1 MATWAETDPHVRQSY
16 GREITKI
23 STDMNWWNKFINNS
37 ETAIIM
43 TDLRAEKPEGG
54 TVRIYFRD
62 DITGDG
68 VFGNQNF
75 DENGGKQNSL
85 YQDVD
90 YELFGQSVISKNKKI
105 ESKMAAKNFR
115 QKTKTDLPKW
125 IATRTDK
132 IITAKLTAGAT
143 NITACSA
150 ANGVYAEN
158 TTASIKAGDVL
169 SVQAIREKKKRAKNG
184 VDGAGNAHPEI
195 EPAFKKAVTREG
207 DIADYI
213 DYYVLVVGQYGA
225 NQLKN
230 DPEWVEAQKLAATRG
245 NTNALFTGAL
255 GEIDGVIVFERNNW
269 NAKKAGIITSDVKE
283 FKVTSN
289 GNTVVYA
296 SGFDSYAGVT
306 GLKTEIALFLGAS
319 AGLLPMDEGFDYY
332 EEDKDAGRKLQVA
345 VDRGLGFAKSH
356 FVGKTT
362 EEQNSGYHDKDFGS
376 AVIVYSAE

>member
-1 MATWAETDPHVRQSY
+1 MATWAETDPRVRQQY

-23 STDMNWWNKFINNS
+23 STEMNWWNKFINNS

-62 DITGDG
+62 DIEGDG

-75 DENGGKQNSL
+75 DENRGKQNSL

-90 YELFGQSVISKNKKI
+90 YELFGQSVVSKNKKI
-105 ESKMAAKNFR
+105 ESKMAAENFR

-125 IATRTDK
+125 IATRTDR

-143 NITACSA
+143 NIVACSA
-150 ANGVYAEN
+150 ASGVYAAN
-158 TTASIKAGDVL
+158 VTTSIKAGDVL
-169 SVQAIREKKKRAKNG
+169 SVQAIREMKKRSKNG
-184 VDGAGNAHPEI
+184 VDGAGNPHPMI

-230 DPEWVEAQKLAATRG
+230 DPEWLEAQKLAATRG
-245 NTNALFTGAL
+245 NTNPLFSGAL

-269 NAKKAGIITSDVKE
+269 NAKRAGILTSDILKFE
-283 FKVTSN
+283 VTSN
-289 GNTVVYA
+289 GNTVTYA
-296 SGFDSYAGVT
+296 TGFNNYAGVT
-306 GLKTEIALFLGAS
+306 GHKTEIALFLGAT
-319 AGLLPMDEGFDYY
+319 AGLLPIDEGFDYY
-332 EEDKDAGRKLQVA
+332 EDDKDAGRKLEVA
-345 VDRGLGFAKSH
+345 VDRGLGFAKAH
-356 FVGKTT
+356 FKGKTT
-362 EEQNSGYHDKDFGS
+362 EEQASEYHDKDFGS

>member
-105 ESKMAAKNFR
+105 ESKMAAENFR
-115 QKTKTDLPKW
+115 QKTRIDLPKW
-125 IATRTDK
+125 ISTRTDK

-143 NITACSA
+143 NILACSA
-150 ANGVYAEN
+150 ATGAYAEN
-158 TTASIKAGDVL
+158 VTTSIKAGDVL
-169 SVQAIREKKKRAKNG
+169 SVQAIREMKKRAKNG
-184 VDGAGNAHPEI
+184 IDGAGNTHPEI
-195 EPAFKKAVTREG
+195 EPAFKKAITREG
-207 DIADYI
+207 DIPDYV
-213 DYYVLVVGQYGA
+213 DYYVLIVGQYGA

-245 NTNALFTGAL
+245 NTNALFSGAL

-269 NAKKAGIITSDVKE
+269 NAKRSGIMTSDIKE

-296 SGFDSYAGVT
+296 SGIDSYAGAA
-306 GLKTEIALFLGAS
+306 GIKTEIALFLGAS
-319 AGLLPMDEGFDYY
+319 AGLLAMDEGFDYY
-332 EEDKDAGRKLQVA
+332 EEDKDAARKLQVA
-345 VDRGLGFAKSH
+345 IDRGLGFAKAH

-362 EEQNSGYHDKDFGS
+362 EEQASEYHNKDFGS

>member
-1 MATWAETDPHVRQSY
+1 MATWAETDPRVRQQY

-23 STDMNWWNKFINNS
+23 STEMNWWNKFINNS

-62 DITGDG
+62 DIEGDG

-75 DENGGKQNSL
+75 DENRGKQNSL

-90 YELFGQSVISKNKKI
+90 YELFGQSVVSKNKKI
-105 ESKMAAKNFR
+105 ESKMAAENFR

-125 IATRTDK
+125 IATRTDR

-143 NITACSA
+143 NIAACSA
-150 ANGVYAEN
+150 ASGVYAAN
-158 TTASIKAGDVL
+158 VTTSIKAGDVL
-169 SVQAIREKKKRAKNG
+169 SVQAIREMKKRAKNG
-184 VDGAGNAHPEI
+184 KDGAGNPHPMI

-230 DPEWVEAQKLAATRG
+230 DPEWLESQKLAATRG
-245 NTNALFTGAL
+245 NTNPLFSGAL

-269 NAKKAGIITSDVKE
+269 NAKRAGILTSDILKFE
-283 FKVTSN
+283 VTSN
-289 GNTVVYA
+289 GNTVTYA
-296 SGFDSYAGVT
+296 TGFNNYAGVT
-306 GLKTEIALFLGAS
+306 GHKTEIALFLGAT
-319 AGLLPMDEGFDYY
+319 AGILPIDEGFDYY
-332 EEDKDAGRKLQVA
+332 EDDKDAGRKLEVA
-345 VDRGLGFAKSH
+345 VDRGLGFAKAH
-356 FVGKTT
+356 FKGKTT
-362 EEQNSGYHDKDFGS
+362 EEQASEYHDKDFGS

>member
-1 MATWAETDPHVRQSY
+1 MATWAETDPRVRQQY

-23 STDMNWWNKFINNS
+23 STEMNWWNKFINNS

-62 DITGDG
+62 DIEGDG

-75 DENGGKQNSL
+75 DENRGKQNSL

-90 YELFGQSVISKNKKI
+90 YELFGQSVVSKNKKI
-105 ESKMAAKNFR
+105 ESKMAAENFR

-125 IATRTDK
+125 IATRTDR

-143 NITACSA
+143 NIVACSA
-150 ANGVYAEN
+150 ASGVYAAN
-158 TTASIKAGDVL
+158 VTTSIKAGDVL
-169 SVQAIREKKKRAKNG
+169 SVQAIREMKKRAKNG
-184 VDGAGNAHPEI
+184 KDGAGKPHPMI

-230 DPEWVEAQKLAATRG
+230 DPEWLEAQKLAAARG
-245 NTNALFTGAL
+245 NTNPLFSGAL

-269 NAKKAGIITSDVKE
+269 NAKRAGILTSDILKFE
-283 FKVTSN
+283 VTSN
-289 GNTVVYA
+289 GNTVTYA
-296 SGFDSYAGVT
+296 TGFNNYAGVT
-306 GLKTEIALFLGAS
+306 GHKTEIALFLGAT
-319 AGLLPMDEGFDYY
+319 AGLLPIDEGFDYY
-332 EEDKDAGRKLQVA
+332 EDDKDAGRKLEVA
-345 VDRGLGFAKSH
+345 VDRGLGFAKAH
-356 FVGKTT
+356 FKGKTT
-362 EEQNSGYHDKDFGS
+362 EEQASEYHDKDFGS